1 MQPGSDSLVW
11 NQMYAVNLGEQ
22 PCPGHNSD
30 TRANWIIRLES
41 QAKEPWISGYS
52 F

>member
-1 MQPGSDSLVW
+1 MQPGSDLLVW
-11 NQMYAVNLGEQ
+11 NQMYPINQGEP

-41 QAKEPWISGYS
+41 QAKGP
-52 F
+52 